1 MKLHP
6 AVIVAVAVVFLVTVA
21 ATAYFLITLLQGTA
35 VLLEI
40 IAIALETSS

>member
-6 AVIVAVAVVFLVTVA
+6 AVIVAAAVAFLVTVA
-21 ATAYFLITLLQGTA
+21 ATVYFLITLLQGAA

-40 IAIALETSS
+40 IATALEIHP